1 MILSA
6 FLIVI
11 ALAPLAKAENETAV
25 LPAAGQETIATSL
38 MRDVEY
44 LASEELRGRDVSDE
58 TIHIAAKYVAKRMVE
73 CGLKT
78 DTIGGTAFQD
88 VPVDLGAQAGD
99 PKENW
104 IQFSRDAAGGPT
116 AGGEPIEASL
126 GESMNPLAA
135 GVINGTV
142 TDRPVIFVGYGITA
156 LDLKYDDYAGIN
168 AKDAVVIVLRKE
180 PRASDPRSPFDGV
193 KNTRHAYFSTKIKN
207 AVAHGAAA
215 VLFVNDEN
223 SIDEASRI
231 IRYKIQQETAR
242 DKQLREKMATLPVE
256 ARNSR
261 NTMQM
266 QLDGGAA
273 SIEALELEL
282 AKAKRG
288 LMGISEAGAKTYE
301 GTKIPIV
308 SIARDTADL
317 LIRQSSQSSL
327 SDSEST
333 INRRLRPDSKVL
345 EGFTCSLQMSL
356 KPTSA
361 NSPNVV
367 GVIPGK
373 GALANETV
381 IVGAHYDHVGMGG
394 YGSLAP
400 GTVEIHNGAD
410 DNASGVATMLGAANL
425 LAQRVHN
432 QPSHRR
438 IVFIAFTGE
447 ERGLVGSRYYVEH
460 PLYALETT
468 AAMINLDMV
477 GRLRDNELTVY
488 GTGSAEGLD
497 ALVEQVNESAGFSL
511 YKIPSGYGPSDHMS
525 FYKAGIPVLFYFT
538 GLHNDY
544 HRPSDDFDKIDFGGM
559 TRITDTVGDV
569 TLQLAVRATRPK
581 FVETENRVQIRR
593 QMSVY
598 MGISMSDRGDHV
610 VISYVGKDSPA
621 NQSGLK
627 AGDQLCRIGRS
638 RIRTSADVF
647 DLLRKRSPGDALR
660 VQVLRRGK
668 PLDVVVKLAKRPS
681 E

>member
-1 MILSA
+1 
-6 FLIVI
+6 
-11 ALAPLAKAENETAV
+11 
-25 LPAAGQETIATSL
+25 
-38 MRDVEY
+38 
-44 LASEELRGRDVSDE
+44 
-58 TIHIAAKYVAKRMVE
+58 
-73 CGLKT
+73 
-78 DTIGGTAFQD
+78 
-88 VPVDLGAQAGD
+88 
-99 PKENW
+99 
-104 IQFSRDAAGGPT
+104 
-116 AGGEPIEASL
+116 
-126 GESMNPLAA
+126 
-135 GVINGTV
+135 
-142 TDRPVIFVGYGITA
+142 
-156 LDLKYDDYAGIN
+156 
-168 AKDAVVIVLRKE
+168 
-180 PRASDPRSPFDGV
+180 
-193 KNTRHAYFSTKIKN
+193 
-207 AVAHGAAA
+207 
-215 VLFVNDEN
+215 
-223 SIDEASRI
+223 
-231 IRYKIQQETAR
+231 
-242 DKQLREKMATLPVE
+242 
-256 ARNSR
+256 
-261 NTMQM
+261 
-266 QLDGGAA
+266 
-273 SIEALELEL
+273 
-282 AKAKRG
+282 
-288 LMGISEAGAKTYE
+288 
-301 GTKIPIV
+301 
-308 SIARDTADL
+308 
-317 LIRQSSQSSL
+317 
-327 SDSEST
+327 
-333 INRRLRPDSKVL
+333 
-345 EGFTCSLQMSL
+345 
-356 KPTSA
+356 
-361 NSPNVV
+361 
-367 GVIPGK
+367 
-373 GALANETV
+373 
-381 IVGAHYDHVGMGG
+381 
-394 YGSLAP
+394 
-400 GTVEIHNGAD
+400 
-410 DNASGVATMLGAANL
+410 
-425 LAQRVHN
+425 
-432 QPSHRR
+432 
-438 IVFIAFTGE
+438 VFIAFTGE

-627 AGDQLCRIGRS
+627 AGDQLSRIGRS